1 MTSSHCHECSTITTR
16 GCKCLEGTSRGTD
29 YPRAFRTKGI
39 PPCHVTSKAD
49 HVTIKEVEKC
59 EYVVTFEKVYN
70 NENNV
75 VINHCSNS
83 FNLNN
88 NMQTSDHDIYMKN

>member
-1 MTSSHCHECSTITTR
+1 MIESTP
-16 GCKCLEGTSRGTD
+16 EGN
-29 YPRAFRTKGI
+29 

-59 EYVVTFEKVYN
+59 EYLVTFEKVDN

-83 FNLNN
+83 LTEIITCKHLITIF
-88 NMQTSDHDIYMKN
+88 T